1 MKRLEINIENNTEL
15 MKQFIELMRE
25 EQRRIEQDK
34 STLGA
39 DRHEQQE
46 NHIEIK

>member
-1 MKRLEINIENNTEL
+1 MERLGINIENNTEL

-46 NHIEIK
+46 NHTEIK

>member
-46 NHIEIK
+46 NNTKIK

>member
-39 DRHEQQE
+39 DLNEKQE